1 MKLISGLLIAVTF
14 LSPLHAADEVFPL
27 KARRILFL
35 GDSITYAGGF
45 INMLELQLRLH
56 GVDPM
61 PELLNLGLPSETCT
75 GLSEPDHPFPRP
87 DIHERLDRALT
98 AVKPD
103 VVVACY
109 GMNDGIYYPFSPERF
124 QKYQEGINRL
134 INVVHESGAKLV
146 LMTPPPFDSVPLKAA
161 GKLMP
166 GTSEKFAWFAVYENY
181 DEVIRQYA
189 AWIVEQNDRVEM
201 VIDLH
206 TPILAFWQKQRETDA
221 TFTVAPDGVHCND
234 QGHQAIAEV
243 IVKAWGVE
251 PWLPVSDDMTQL
263 INQKGSVLRDSW
275 LSRIGHKRPGMQAG
289 LSLEAAEA
297 KAAEIDRQLEQSI
310 VPVRG
315 AR

>member
-1 MKLISGLLIAVTF
+1 MKLISGLLIAVMF
-14 LSPLHAADEVFPL
+14 LNPLHAAEEVFPL

-56 GVDPM
+56 AVDPM

-87 DIHERLDRALT
+87 NIHERLDRALAT
-98 AVKPD
+98 LKPD

-124 QKYQEGINRL
+124 KKYQEGINRL
-134 INVVHESGAKLV
+134 IDVVHASGAKLI
-146 LMTPPPFDSVPLKAA
+146 LMTPPPFDPMALKAA
-161 GKLMP
+161 GKLLP
-166 GTSEKFAWFAVYENY
+166 ESSGKFAWFAVYEHY

-189 AWIVEQNDRVEM
+189 AWIVEQKDRVEM

-206 TPILAFWQKQRETDA
+206 TPILAFWSKQRETDP
-221 TFTVAPDGVHCND
+221 TFTVAPDGVHCNT
-234 QGHQAIAEV
+234 QGHQTIAEV
-243 IVKAWGVE
+243 IAKAWKVE
-251 PWLPVSDDMTQL
+251 PWLPVSDEMTQL
-263 INQKGSVLRDSW
+263 IDQKGAVLRDSW
-275 LSRIGHKRPGMQAG
+275 LSQIGHKRPGMQAG
-289 LSLEAAEA
+289 VSLEDAQTRASEL
-297 KAAEIDRQLEQSI
+297 DQQLEQI
-310 VPVRG
+310 IAPVRA